1 MKKIIVPTV
10 LCATVLL
17 FAGCAKRGPMESAG
31 HKVDEAAHTI
41 QNGGEKTTGDKIS
54 DAADDAKNGAEKAA
68 DDLKKQ

>member
-31 HKVDEAAHTI
+31 HKVDEAARTI